1 VPDVIHYILRRLA
14 LALLTIWLASLGV
27 FLAIQAL
34 PGDVAT
40 QILGQNATPKNVALM
55 RAELGLDKPAWQR
68 YADWLGSLLHG
79 DLGTSL
85 VNHTSVAA
93 EVGIRLRNT
102 LLVAGVTVVLGVT
115 LALVLGVVAGLYRD
129 RWPDHTISALSLIG
143 MSMPEFVIA
152 TVLVL
157 LFSVNIPL
165 FPAVVTAGADA
176 SVSELLPAIWLPCIA
191 LTVVMSA
198 YIIRMLRTSV
208 IDVMAGEFVTT
219 ARLKGISPVRV
230 VLRHALPSALL
241 PTLNVIA
248 MNVAWL
254 VGGVVVVESVFNY
267 PGIGLLTVNA
277 VHDRDLPV
285 IQTIAILG
293 AATYVVCNLA
303 ADLAAMA
310 LNPRLRTSRR
320 SS

>member
-1 VPDVIHYILRRLA
+1 MINYVLRRLG

-40 QILGQNATPKNVALM
+40 QILGQNATAKNVAVL

-68 YADWLGSLLHG
+68 YFDWLGSLLHG

-93 EVGIRLRNT
+93 EVGVRLRNT
-102 LLVAGVTVVLGVT
+102 MLLAGVTVVLGVS

-157 LFSVNIPL
+157 LFSINIPL
-165 FPAVVTAGADA
+165 FPAVVTAGPDA
-176 SVSELLPAIWLPCIA
+176 TVGELLPAIWLPCAA
-191 LTVVMSA
+191 LTVVMAA

-267 PGIGLLTVNA
+267 PGVGLLTVDA

-320 SS
+320 AS

>member
-1 VPDVIHYILRRLA
+1 MLRYVARRLL

-27 FLAIQAL
+27 FLAVQAL

-40 QILGQNATPKNVALM
+40 QILGQDATPKNVALL
-55 RAELGLDKPAWQR
+55 RTELGLDKPAWRR
-68 YADWLGSLLHG
+68 YLDWLGSLLHG
-79 DLGTSL
+79 DLGHSL
-85 VNHTSVAA
+85 VSHASVAS
-93 EVGIRLRNT
+93 EVGVRLRNT
-102 LLVAGVTVVLGVT
+102 LMLASVTVVLGVT
-115 LALVLGVVAGLYRD
+115 LAIVLGVIAGLTRD
-129 RWPDHTISALSLIG
+129 RWPDLAISALSLVG

-152 TVLVL
+152 TLLVL
-157 LFSVNIPL
+157 FFSIDIPL

-176 SVSELLPAIWLPCIA
+176 TPGELLPAIWLPSAA
-191 LTVVMSA
+191 LTVVMAA

-208 IDVMAGEFVTT
+208 IDVMAGEFVAM
-219 ARLKGISPVRV
+219 ARLKGMSPLRV
-230 VLRHALPSALL
+230 VVRHALPSALL

-248 MNVAWL
+248 MNIAWL

-267 PGIGLLTVNA
+267 PGVGLLTVEA

-285 IQTIAILG
+285 IQSIAVLG
-293 AATYVVCNLA
+293 AVTYVLCNLA

-320 SS
+320 TV